1 MRCARRDPT
10 ALPRQ
15 AGPCSRGTQRSRRI
29 RSLGPQSASSR
40 PLSGLS
46 RASRKGRQP
55 AHRHQVRGGLR
66 DRGAG
71 AAGPREGQV
80 RAGARGPG
88 GDVGHRQGPLVQH
101 SRAALPGSR
110 EVTLCQADTMQ
121 ALRTVACLTQ
131 RHSRPRR
138 APHHVA
144 RVGRSII
151 QLAAGHPG
159 VDFRLIDAQ
168 RRRQTLHVKG
178 GRTRGQM
185 LQWLLG
191 EDADCVEHFD
201 VHLGWGSVSGD
212 VLVPPRG
219 GVSRESQVVLVNGRP
234 VEAGGWLARATRR
247 AGREVKMTCWLVM
260 APSHRYRHRVL
271 ACRLP

>member
-1 MRCARRDPT
+1 
-10 ALPRQ
+10 
-15 AGPCSRGTQRSRRI
+15 
-29 RSLGPQSASSR
+29 
-40 PLSGLS
+40 
-46 RASRKGRQP
+46 
-55 AHRHQVRGGLR
+55 
-66 DRGAG
+66 
-71 AAGPREGQV
+71 
-80 RAGARGPG
+80 
-88 GDVGHRQGPLVQH
+88 
-101 SRAALPGSR
+101 
-110 EVTLCQADTMQ
+110 MQ

-247 AGREVKMTCWLVM
+247 L
-260 APSHRYRHRVL
+260 S
-271 ACRLP
+271 